1 MADKFRGHYAQL
13 KEIAKTFGDQGNEV
27 QSMIQNLKSKQQ
39 QLEGGDWKGDS
50 ATKFFQE
57 MNGPVYTAL
66 NKLQKAMGEANSIT
80 TKIAKITKDT
90 EDTSSKIFIFVIKV

>member
-13 KEIAKTFGDQGNEV
+13 KDIAKTFGDQGSEV
-27 QSMIQNLKSKQQ
+27 QNMIQNLKSKQQ
-39 QLEGGDWKGDS
+39 DLEGGGWKGD
-50 ATKFFQE
+50 AANKFYAE

-80 TKIAKITKDT
+80 TKIAQITKQT
-90 EDTSSKIFIFVIKV
+90 EDTSSHIFILVIKI